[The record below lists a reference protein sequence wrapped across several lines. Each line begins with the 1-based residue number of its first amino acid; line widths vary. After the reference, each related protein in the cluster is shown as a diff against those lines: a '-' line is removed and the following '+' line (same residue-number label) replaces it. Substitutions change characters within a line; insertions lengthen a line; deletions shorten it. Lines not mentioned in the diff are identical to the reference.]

1 MQNLYVLLRQFEV
14 IGGVERIGQPGFC
27 LLMAL
32 WRRSNELGWRNTFTM
47 SNTELKCKG
56 GFSSDKTLIGARGK
70 LMEQGFIKYARPN
83 KSGKCGMYILNF
95 DLLSL
100 SGLQGSNDG
109 EYYLEE
115 EEDLSEA
122 PWENCGEEE
131 ENSPNHLPKYEPEYL
146 PNHIPNDLPDHAPE
160 YLPGHLPKYLPNHLP
175 KDDKKVSIN
184 ILDYTRPEKTITDNN
199 NNNITD
205 SNNYNNSYNID
216 DYKINNTNS
225 SDNINSNGKV
235 NSDKNSESNSDSHSN
250 NKREKNSK
258 GNNTS
263 NSKNNND
270 NNSTSNSIVSK
281 LKKHEDEVFIKT
293 MEHYCKR
300 AKKIET
306 SLKPK
311 ERQAMY
317 EISKKMPLEVILTGI
332 DMAFDNFKKSG
343 EAERINSFIYCE
355 KVINALWIN
364 KEQGLKGE
372 RPNGKSK
379 GGFAGGENGEIK
391 IHSSGIGLSL

>member
-146 PNHIPNDLPDHAPE
+146 PNHIPNDLPNHAPE

-199 NNNITD
+199 NNNNNITD
-205 SNNYNNSYNID
+205 SNNYNNSYNTD
-216 DYKINNTNS
+216 DYKINNTNA

-250 NKREKNSK
+250 NKRDKNSK
-258 GNNTS
+258 GNSTS
-263 NSKNNND
+263 NSKNKNNNNNNND

-300 AKKIET
+300 SKKIET
-306 SLKPK
+306 SLKSRK
-311 ERQAMY
+311 DKLCM
-317 EISKKMPLEVILTGI
+317 
-332 DMAFDNFKKSG
+332 KSL
-343 EAERINSFIYCE
+343 RKC
-355 KVINALWIN
+355 L
-364 KEQGLKGE
+364 
-372 RPNGKSK
+372 
-379 GGFAGGENGEIK
+379 
-391 IHSSGIGLSL
+391 